1 MTVYTLTTASPT
13 SVDIIFAAETKSQ
26 MCVLGNV
33 DGDQTAQAQVV
44 LEVKEGAEYFD
55 YRVTL
60 PKNEPINYT
69 LAANTY
75 RLRLSQASDGLTYKV
90 SVTPDS

>member
-1 MTVYTLTTASPT
+1 MTVYTLTTAAPT
-13 SVDIIFAAETKSQ
+13 SADITFAAETKSQ

-33 DGDQTAQAQVV
+33 AGDQTAQARVV
-44 LEVKEGAEYFD
+44 LEIKDGGDYFD

-60 PKNEPINYT
+60 PKDEPINYT
-69 LAANTY
+69 LAAGTY
-75 RLRLSQASDGLTYKV
+75 RLKLSQASGGLTYKV